1 MQLSKLNKMKQNI
14 FKKILYTGLISAG
27 VLAFHACSEDY
38 LDLKPEGRPT
48 TGEVAIGGF
57 EAQAF
62 GLYSSLRSTGGVSD
76 FDYVWTHII
85 RADDSEKGS
94 LPTDAATNGNV
105 FDKFQYSATNGTIG
119 SAWNSHYKIIFD
131 CNELINEAEASGDKT
146 SGTLTNIAEAKAIRA
161 FCYFELRRDFG
172 EVPVILKSIDDPKD
186 EIAPK
191 NTVAEVDAQIEKDLT
206 DAAAQLPNQWASV
219 YLGRATKGLA
229 NTLLG
234 KLYLYQKQWAKAQTK
249 LTEVISS
256 GNYQLSPSY
265 DFEFTQAGNNS
276 KESILEVQVTYD
288 YATKYYNNFWE
299 SQGVRGSGIWDLGWG
314 FNVPS
319 VELVNAYEPN
329 DLRKKTTILVS
340 GKPDIYN
347 TPNLVLPDGP
357 NDPKPV
363 LAQQYWNGKA
373 YTKPEERAKYNTTKN
388 WWESI
393 KLIRYADV
401 ILMAAEAANELGNTA
416 TAATYVNM
424 IRNRAGLPNTTA
436 LNQVDMRNA
445 IKHERRIEFALEFER
460 FYDLVR
466 WGDAV
471 TVLANKGY
479 QDRNKYFP
487 IPQSAIDKSQGVLKQ
502 NPDY

>member
-1 MQLSKLNKMKQNI
+1 M
-14 FKKILYTGLISAG
+14 
-27 VLAFHACSEDY
+27 
-38 LDLKPEGRPT
+38 
-48 TGEVAIGGF
+48 
-57 EAQAF
+57 
-62 GLYSSLRSTGGVSD
+62 
-76 FDYVWTHII
+76 
-85 RADDSEKGS
+85 
-94 LPTDAATNGNV
+94 
-105 FDKFQYSATNGTIG
+105 
-119 SAWNSHYKIIFD
+119 
-131 CNELINEAEASGDKT
+131 
-146 SGTLTNIAEAKAIRA
+146 
-161 FCYFELRRDFG
+161 
-172 EVPVILKSIDDPKD
+172 PVILKSIDDPKD

-206 DAAAQLPNQWASV
+206 DAAAQLPNQWPSV

-256 GNYQLSPSY
+256 GNYQLSSSY

-436 LNQVDMRNA
+436 LNQIDMRNA